1 MDADG
6 VLGAQL
12 PATQASGKTAAANVR
27 ARVMR
32 PPGVSGGL
40 GGLIERNV
48 GHWPMRSMACRFES
62 MPTRL
67 PLLLLF
73 ALGCRGTD
81 APTGEAA
88 PQVSAARL
96 EEHIR
101 YLASDRLA
109 GRGTGTPGYDSAAR
123 YVAKH
128 FAALGLDTAGTEGYY
143 QPVPLRR
150 ARAVEGSSLVLTG
163 KAGRR
168 ALAPYRDY
176 VPFPSQ
182 VAPRSEVTAPA
193 RVRRLRRD
201 RAGARL
207 RRLRWRGCQGKI
219 VVLLTGAPAAFPPA
233 ERAHYAN
240 GRTKRQNAVRRGAVG
255 LLVVRTRDQTFPWD
269 RLVRQSRRGE
279 MRWLDPA
286 GAPSDVS
293 PSLRGAGVLSDSA
306 ATKLFEGGPR
316 SLRDVLD
323 AAKAGKPPAFDLPLR
338 ATMRTVSVHER
349 LESRNVAG
357 LLRGSDSR
365 LRDEVVV
372 YTAHLDHLGI
382 GEPVRGDS
390 IYNGAL
396 DNAAGSAAL
405 LEVARAFATLP
416 EAPRRSVLFLSVT
429 GEEDGLLGSD
439 YFAQHPTVPIERIV
453 ADVNIDG
460 LAILYPLRDIV
471 ALGAEHSTLDSTVA
485 RVARRMG
492 VAVSPDPFP
501 QEVFFVRSD
510 QYSFVRRGIP
520 SLFPIM
526 GLRSDSGV
534 DAPARF
540 KEWFATRYHTPQDDV
555 DQPMDLASGARNAQF
570 EFLVGLEITN
580 AAERPAWKAE
590 DFFERTFGRTRAE
603 TAASSE

>member
-1 MDADG
+1 M
-6 VLGAQL
+6 
-12 PATQASGKTAAANVR
+12 PAERLASPVSVR
-27 ARVMR
+27 R
-32 PPGVSGGL
+32 G
-40 GGLIERNV
+40 
-48 GHWPMRSMACRFES
+48 
-62 MPTRL
+62 
-67 PLLLLF
+67 LLLLLLLT
-73 ALGCRGTD
+73 LGCRGTD
-81 APTGEAA
+81 APSSKAA

-128 FAALGLDTAGTEGYY
+128 FAALGLDAAGTEGYY

-163 KAGRR
+163 RAGRR
-168 ALAPYRDY
+168 PLEPYRDY
-176 VPFPSQ
+176 VPYPNLL
-182 VAPRSEVTAPA
+182 APRSEVTAPLVFVGFGVTA
-193 RVRRLRRD
+193 PE
-201 RAGARL
+201 
-207 RRLRWRGCQGKI
+207 RGYDDYREVDAKGKI
-219 VVLLTGAPAAFPPA
+219 VVLLTGAPASFPPA
-233 ERAHYAN
+233 ERAHYAD
-240 GRTKRQNAVRRGAVG
+240 RRAKRENAVRRGAVG

-279 MRWLDPA
+279 MRWLDRT
-286 GAPSDVS
+286 GAPSDVW
-293 PSLRGAGVLSDSA
+293 PAIRGAGILSDSTA
-306 ATKLFEGGPR
+306 VQLFEGAPR
-316 SLRDVLD
+316 SLGQVLD
-323 AAKAGKPPAFDLPLR
+323 AGEAGKPPAFDLPQR

-349 LESRNVAG
+349 LESANVAG
-357 LLRGSDSR
+357 LLRGSDPR

-405 LEVARAFATLP
+405 LEVARAFTTLP

-439 YFAQHPTVPIERIV
+439 YFAQHPTVPIERI
-453 ADVNIDG
+453 AANVNIDG

-471 ALGAEHSTLDSTVA
+471 ALGAEHTTLDSTVA
-485 RVARRMG
+485 RVAKRMG
-492 VAVSPDPFP
+492 IAVSPDPFP

-510 QYSFVRRGIP
+510 QYSFVRRGVP
-520 SLFPIM
+520 SLFPFM

-540 KEWFATRYHTPQDDV
+540 KEWFATRYHTPQDEV
-555 DQPMDLASGARNAQF
+555 DQPMDLESGARNAQL

-580 AAERPAWKAE
+580 AADRPAWKHG
-590 DFFERTFGRTRAE
+590 DFFERTFTSCPGCPPPAGAPGPAPAPHARAGPG
-603 TAASSE
+603 A